1 MRKAHFWFYEGA
13 VVDNHILEYIPLYLD
28 DELEQG
34 ERLSVE
40 THIKSCADCRAA
52 LESEQE
58 LISAIRKARPVY
70 LPPAALRANI
80 ATLVQRSISRRKF
93 VSSAAIM
100 AACALLLL
108 GGAAYWFAAANPFR
122 QDRSSLVDVAVDHHV
137 RYLRGEL
144 PLEVFSDSPEK
155 ISAWFNGKLTFNL
168 KLPEYPQ
175 RSPEPKPYHVEGAR
189 LVGFKEEY
197 VPYVVYRL
205 NGHPISLLVT
215 PDSVAKPAGGEE
227 IPWEGLRFHFQSVSG
242 WKVLTWS
249 DAGLTYALVS
259 NLAERGQA
267 SCIVCHQDERV
278 FKGLQSSPKP
288 M

>member
-1 MRKAHFWFYEGA
+1 
-13 VVDNHILEYIPLYLD
+13 VDNHIQEQIPLYLD

-34 ERLSVE
+34 ERLSLE
-40 THIKSCADCRAA
+40 AHLKSCPECRAA
-52 LESEQE
+52 LEHERE
-58 LISAIRKARPVY
+58 LISAIRSARP
-70 LPPAALRANI
+70 LHGAPETLRAKVT
-80 ATLVQRSISRRKF
+80 ALVERSQPRFRF
-93 VSSAAIM
+93 VSPGAMI

-108 GGAAYWFAAANPFR
+108 GAAVFWYAAVNSLREDANT
-122 QDRSSLVDVAVDHHV
+122 LVNVAVNHHV
-137 RYLRGEL
+137 RYIRGEL
-144 PLEVFSDSPEK
+144 PLEVFSDSPED
-155 ISAWFNGKLTFNL
+155 ISAWFNGKLAFNL

-175 RSPEPKPYHVEGAR
+175 QPLEPKPYHVEGAR
-189 LVGFKEEY
+189 LVGFKEDHVAY
-197 VPYVVYRL
+197 IMYRL

-278 FKGLQSSPKP
+278 FKGLHSSLKP

>member
-1 MRKAHFWFYEGA
+1 VE
-13 VVDNHILEYIPLYLD
+13 NHIPEQISLYLD

-40 THIKSCADCRAA
+40 AHLKSCADCRAA
-52 LESEQE
+52 LEHERE
-58 LISAIRKARPVY
+58 LISAIRSARPLY
-70 LPPAALRANI
+70 RAPEALRANI
-80 ATLVQRSISRRKF
+80 VALVERSSSRRRLF
-93 VSSAAIM
+93 TAGVVI

-108 GGAAYWFAAANPFR
+108 GGAAFWYGVVNSLHDDP
-122 QDRSSLVDVAVDHHV
+122 SSLVNVAVNHHV
-137 RYLRGEL
+137 RYVRGEL
-144 PLEVFSDSPEK
+144 PLEVFSDSPEE
-155 ISAWFNGKLTFNL
+155 ISAWFNGKLAFNL

-175 RSPEPKPYHVEGAR
+175 RSLEPKPYHVEGAR
-189 LVGFKEEY
+189 LVGFREDH
-197 VPYVVYRL
+197 VAYVVYRL

-215 PDSVAKPAGGEE
+215 PASVATPAGGEE